1 MSQYHITKILNN
13 NVIICTIDR
22 QEVIL
27 LGKGIGFNKKPGM
40 KVQRGD
46 SIEKVYKLDQQHQL
60 DHYKLLVA
68 QTDESIIHAIIEAVD
83 LITSEETVIDD
94 KKLVISLTDHIIFAY
109 KRLQQQQKITNPF
122 IAETQQLYS
131 ESYDLAQRVI
141 VQLNAKLDVDF
152 PEDEIG
158 FIALHIAS
166 NTNAIS
172 IHEVNAMYNMV
183 SKATKIIEHDLQQTI
198 DKHSIKYQRF
208 IRHVQ
213 FLIRRIQQ
221 DEHAAASQ
229 VFEDMVKAHY
239 ALCYNVALKIMRL
252 IQRELNVTI
261 HESEI
266 VYLAI
271 HIHHFTISDQ
281 P

>member
-1 MSQYHITKILNN
+1 MSQYHITKVLNN
-13 NVIICTIDR
+13 NVIICTIEQ

-40 KVQRGD
+40 KVQRDD

-68 QTDESIIHAIIEAVD
+68 QTDEGIIQAIIEALD
-83 LITSEETVIDD
+83 LITSVETVIDD
-94 KKLVISLTDHIIFAY
+94 KKLVLSLTDHIIFAY

-131 ESYDLAQRVI
+131 EAYDLARRVI
-141 VQLNAKLDVDF
+141 VQLNAKLDVEF

-172 IHEVNAMYNMV
+172 IYEVNAMNNLV
-183 SKATKIIEHDLQQTI
+183 SKATRIIEHDLQQAI
-198 DKHSIKYQRF
+198 DKQSIKYQRF

-221 DEHAAASQ
+221 DERAVASQ

-239 ALCYNVALKIMRL
+239 TRCYNVALKIMRL
-252 IQRELNVTI
+252 MQRELNVTI
-261 HESEI
+261 QESEI

-271 HIHHFTISDQ
+271 HIHHFTITEQS
-281 P
+281 